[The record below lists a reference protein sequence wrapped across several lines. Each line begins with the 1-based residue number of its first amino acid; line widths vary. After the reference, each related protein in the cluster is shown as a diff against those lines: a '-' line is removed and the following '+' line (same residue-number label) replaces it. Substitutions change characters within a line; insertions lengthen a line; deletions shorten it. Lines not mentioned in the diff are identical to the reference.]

1 VAESSAMEDDGEE
14 RQSPEQQELV
24 SLTGV
29 LEIVDAEHGI
39 VKWIEP
45 PDRPEDE
52 TGVREPRTPRPQAP
66 SASALPSTD

>member
-1 VAESSAMEDDGEE
+1 MLRALIEFFIAQRARQAAGGTDGDE
-14 RQSPEQQELV
+14 RQSTEQQELV

-45 PDRPEDE
+45 PDRP
-52 TGVREPRTPRPQAP
+52 GG
-66 SASALPSTD
+66 